1 MNNTQ
6 LFEKKVCSQLK
17 MTPQLNCRDRFAAV
31 SYDGYLYL
39 LEFESEAEKF
49 RFQQKLIQFSGKLF
63 SNDHEDADLRE

>member
-49 RFQQKLIQFSGKLF
+49 RF
-63 SNDHEDADLRE
+63 